1 MKNIE
6 LGKEI
11 YNLIKT
17 DLDFKDW
24 FKGSTCFGEFV
35 NDAAASILN
44 GSCSIESGSFVEISK
59 TVSKDGK
66 THRIDFDRENF
77 IEYYGPE
84 QFYGMFYPGKT
95 PMTKSVEFNGKTYF
109 GRTVKNPAPDM
120 IEELLMFEEAFG
132 ADLMDYEGEVSD
144 DITSLADS
152 VFAYVPLEV
161 LEQSDEKVVEWCRK
175 NNIDIDVD
183 SLGITNRFTLVGNK
197 TSITKEE
204 LEELVEYKHE
214 YANQD
219 ELKKYTEKDY
229 HSLSADEKK
238 NLIEELMHDDYVQY
252 KNCHIA
258 RSKLLYDSSDT
269 LIKEISIIDKLND
282 LGYEVYLLPY
292 GYARDSMNCYLKSAD
307 SITNGNFLEF
317 KTVISTGKY
326 AGQSV
331 YTEGR
336 KQADNI
342 FISLL
347 NETSEQ
353 KVVNNIYKV
362 INEKKRLSK
371 ITGKEEDFSGL
382 VYLNFEKDNNR
393 TVLYQFDREGKALRL
408 DNPTYENLKKCL
420 SDIATTQVQENP
432 ATEHGSSPTT
442 NILQESDSVNKDIE
456 SRTEEL
462 VRSATYH
469 EKDDL
474 YIGDDEHKVRFY
486 TDFDSSILNLTKYI
500 GEPVKDFRL
509 GTVFDFNNK
518 CVDYFIDAVLESGD
532 VLYDVQDK
540 LSETDKKV
548 FLAAEEKIT
557 KNIVENE
564 LHEEVKNNVW
574 TWENYEDNSGH
585 LRAPDGSTYFSYD
598 WDTKEYKITQ
608 QNGWDSF
615 LGAPDEDSSFSAFK
629 EYAEDYVK
637 KFIAKTENIKFDSKN
652 INLEEDY
659 ELQNKQSLI
668 EKTIETFNDAGY
680 IVNKTDEKNF
690 SFMLSNLLE
699 IDNYSLSWDD
709 EDGVLIVH
717 NDSNT
722 KEVLD
727 EKVIERL
734 IHNWSVSIKDR
745 NDSEENWQ
753 LELLE
758 KTQKHYEQFLHDN
771 KNIVT
776 YSVTFPC
783 GFTFP
788 KDLIGNEEKMKE
800 YRNKVYSELK
810 EKYRFND
817 NDAETEYFPD
827 EKYPSFNIN
836 FAAPVPIESMEP
848 VFATDIWVDN
858 VCEEIEKKYGANFNF
873 QGGERSEREF
883 ESRVAVKKEIARLS
897 AEHCGYYKWNDIF
910 TIALETG
917 PQDRELKA
925 KDNARE
931 YICSTALRFNI
942 EIENSDYPEDAIED
956 FLEKHPE
963 YNKFNEDGSMI
974 YDDISITLAEEIK
987 KLGVGCSVDAA
998 DFILDI
1004 LVSDAGLI
1012 PGFTFKDNKIQ
1023 FTLLDETID
1032 EIEEVTVKDIVFKAQ
1047 NIIDKNLSEDIAKN
1061 NVEAIENEKNNLEV
1075 IDMLYSDIIKGEQN
1089 MNTGISIFE
1098 GSTIKVEHDG
1108 LCTGTVTISL
1118 KNGDKVN
1125 IELSK
1130 EDVENLE
1137 DVWIGFEYKGNLF
1150 DINLFDRDSEDEDFT
1165 TLQAN
1170 LYKSS
1175 KENGIDYNESVF
1187 YRPEDVT
1194 IEKKAPELKRADIN
1208 DFCHEKT
1215 FLNYPQLSELLQD
1228 YILHDFEFYQ
1238 LPLYVD
1244 KEGNIYQRKM
1254 NEDIAEGNEN
1264 DYSLLTPEGIINQ
1277 ERCWIEDMAAA
1288 GPLDEEHEFIKDEVK
1303 HLDDFS
1309 RDPKT
1314 YYVNVFKYFL
1324 EKEIKLVN
1332 RDIDSGLLKLKEN
1345 ETVEDKAKDILKSY
1359 ADAETIIGMYI
1370 SEDKNNYLEN
1380 FKKHIG
1386 QKDIQIGI
1394 DEAVIRQMEYISVL
1408 ESKNNIS
1415 PSEDVNH
1422 GHEIF
1427 IEGLKALKD
1436 NPSVINEHL
1445 PENVKPFTEK
1455 ELSDIAEYTLDVND
1469 DLVLYHEDYR
1479 DIYRVYNRDIK
1490 KWNET
1495 HDEELLHHESPESLL
1510 EIASFAASDV
1520 AKVLREDGEV
1530 EKADKII
1537 TLERF
1542 FEQKET
1548 EIRASNFA
1556 DLRHCECYEVDSFE
1570 NGIHALC
1577 FNLNDYNTDALGLEK
1592 NNDNFWVLRVCITDE
1607 GLISDYRIDLHDGND
1622 NLIKANFDEDL
1633 PDYAQRT
1640 LSNATPLI
1648 KDYIKFSLPE
1658 LSKEWKYDKEFAVK
1672 TIDGIMHVISKNE
1685 NSVYYIDDSGH
1696 EVSPENLTSGA
1707 NEALKID
1714 IQTFE
1719 SKFKDEMRN
1728 EIENRNATFN
1738 KIEQILKN
1746 DMSGIGEISH
1756 DGKTY
1761 YRQHTYTIQDD
1772 FEKILDVYGETINVH
1787 GDELPLQHWIYKD
1800 YEKGSDGRV
1809 SAFEENTGLRLVSYI
1824 DVNRSESIISD
1835 IPLEDSR
1842 LNLSKD
1848 LIVFCNGLF
1857 NKAAAKEIVLVNGL
1871 NNAVKEWNE
1880 TKNNDNPYKL
1890 GRLIEVDS
1898 NNINQILAL
1907 KRNASE
1913 VEENSFDITEEEASA
1928 MLSMANYDD
1937 SSFKFYFD
1945 IDNGFF
1951 AEVHKDEKGEF
1962 YISAVESFQG
1972 MLSYLESE
1980 IKYRLF
1986 EDPGV
1991 YSDKS
1996 MENAKVLYNM
2006 RSRIY
2011 KFTPEHELSELL
2023 DYWKDGKEVSFDV
2036 LDAKGDLFIHDNNVL
2051 QLRMFTRTL
2060 SDYRLEKLLD
2070 PDFDTENDA
2079 ISFYYMSG
2087 SDGSEEDVYW
2097 DNHVSESHNSG
2108 TISGSELPD
2117 DLKKKI
2123 ISACREAAEKA
2134 LQKEYGK
2141 GIDELISDKIK
2152 ENNIGV
2158 QEKIFNDG
2166 IELNF
2171 AFAEEEKP
2179 LVINR
2184 FLANYHGKITDSNT
2198 LTAIHHEEPRWSF
2211 TNINDALD
2219 IIKKENPELFE
2230 TIIEAQKE
2238 LPDGKLYIDFGK
2250 EISYTYETVGLNL
2263 NELEDFSKQSVNEKL
2278 DDEYLVRWSIETDS
2292 KELNNFDG
2300 PDRITIS
2307 DKELVKKMND
2317 MARPHIE
2324 KNLELGQKWVAI
2336 KEAEHG
2342 YGRPLFN
2349 NKGLRTADAW
2359 DLRKF
2364 FLDSI
2369 HGNRLIMDEKLSERV
2384 IYDMQAFDYILYV
2397 NNNHQIA
2404 KEDGTV
2410 FNAGEL
2416 VHEIT
2421 EEWKAAMEDKSV
2433 DASTKEN
2440 YKELISQLK
2449 DYEGRARGFEA
2460 QDISEVK
2467 KTLVEERYYVDA
2479 KKVGKFHESTV
2490 DEVEGLLR
2498 DFGFADGEDMT
2509 NAVTNLIYTM
2519 KHDWAEQ
2526 FVTDENGNVY
2536 WHDIEAENDSF
2547 EFAEADADRI
2557 ESVITNCIDSRKE
2570 TLDSMEEANERS
2582 EFIGNTEELES
2593 ILIAHGNTVMK
2604 NALTAFFGEHVYQET
2619 FTNSPY
2625 NFTKTLEIISKESTG
2640 KEHIDNPATE
2650 RDLIL
2655 RAASYMIY
2663 DNYNFG
2669 RFEGNDFD
2677 VKYDIPYG
2685 PDIRFE
2691 LCDKAVQE
2699 IIKPYSEHG
2708 KNVESL
2714 QQYIYAESK
2723 KTFDEF
2729 ITKGPEEDRNKIK
2742 LVDLRNDAF
2751 DIAQRHYS
2759 NAINLEEEDVSPEK
2773 QLKVINGCL
2782 NELEE
2787 MFDNSNYPVND
2798 YGLTDYNG
2806 NKISFE
2812 NLVKLIKGRDTEKG
2826 FASLTFKRPDAQ
2838 QLKKAFA
2845 EDMHDFKDIINGYF
2859 IDKNS
2864 LGAKAVVNDI
2874 SMGVFDSDS
2883 DAARQWESDTGGKI
2897 LEERKD
2903 IFMGLLYD
2911 EMFTYLDTPENREI
2925 LDSFLLDKPLNE
2937 KFEWKLFPE
2946 SSFYKMKEDLLHN
2959 INHQEVYGSIHLG
2972 SMSID
2977 FQQRDDG
2984 IIDVD
2989 CYILGEQGYGGE
3001 LDFDDGLLS
3010 VPYSEFFLSQF
3021 KLEAIESLS
3030 YKDFKE
3036 WALQFIPKEIV
3047 NSSASLHLIKEAARP
3062 TVNWSDRD
3070 ECLEFYSKKL
3080 GQELFSIVSGNAL
3093 SMGDRDK
3100 SDCLMLID
3108 NGADARKAL
3117 LFTAADANMYENCH
3131 WFLSNLSKNDLT
3143 HYFSDKNFADKMFNL
3158 AKESVTNDR
3167 ESWTAISDIGFDGFK
3182 EIAVLCN
3189 REKEANQFY
3198 EKLLLEEGYAVKV
3211 VPYSRDEKDIEAVRN
3226 WLSTV
3231 ENISPDEIGTDKVTA
3246 VIDNIGNEDTM
3257 YLLVGTGK
3265 YNNDFIRH
3273 CVGDSSDEWAFT
3285 QAESLK
3291 DIFSIIE
3298 NNAENHAAV
3307 SDDREL
3313 KEDWEY
3319 VKNIQKIVN
3328 IIDSEKEKNTV
3339 KEVHAFTDD
3348 IDKMRD
3354 FDKLSKEEF
3363 LSSYSYLNEEEY
3375 DATAAELKEKG
3386 LTGKQMVEKLE
3397 GEFDL
3402 EPVLEEVF
3410 DSNIETLDPI
3420 IDEAKLYHPEDYGL
3434 PSDGFTHVVVEFH
3447 NNEELVGKNFTPEEI
3462 DELMNNAH
3470 VNFKGREVRFNVVD
3484 AEEGGIKKF
3493 FENLKEQNK
3502 ELSFASKLGLTQL
3515 SDSQHRPY
3523 PYLASTSQDGGY
3535 VYFDFNLDKDSPIL
3549 ELSDEL
3555 KKFKSENWRE
3565 IRVTFGSED
3574 AFEPYE
3580 DVSEPIGIYI
3590 SGPVSKT
3597 QIVFDYDNDG
3607 NPLFPFG
3614 KEIVDSCKEAVNHYM
3629 NIHFPG
3635 KTIKEEFFTREPQ
3648 SIDIIDEE
3656 VKLDSV
3662 QLAGEK
3668 FIGELNKNIGYHK
3681 NNPWVTTKL
3690 ILEDMKKNNPSEHA
3704 LVLKFFEVN
3713 KLDSK
3718 KAYEAF
3724 FKENTGVTRKSH
3736 QAPEH
3741 NASKQGIENKP
3752 ELDKEEGIGR

>member
-6 LGKEI
+6 LGKKI

-24 FKGSTCFGEFV
+24 FKSTTCFGEFV

-44 GSCSIESGSFVEISK
+44 GSCSIENGSFVEISK

-84 QFYGMFYPGKT
+84 QFYGMFYPEKT

-152 VFAYVPLEV
+152 VFAYVPLGV

-175 NNIDIDVD
+175 NDIDIDVD
-183 SLGITNRFTLVGNK
+183 SLGVTNRFTLVGNK

-219 ELKKYTEKDY
+219 ELKKYIEKDY
-229 HSLSADEKK
+229 HSLSTDEKK
-238 NLIEELMHDDYVQY
+238 KLIEELMHDDYVQY

-486 TDFDSSILNLTKYI
+486 TDFDSSILNLRKYI
-500 GEPVKDFRL
+500 NEPVKDFRL

-518 CVDYFIDAVLESGD
+518 CVDYFIDAILESGD
-532 VLYDVQDK
+532 VLYDVQDE

-557 KNIVENE
+557 RNIVESE

-585 LRAPDGSTYFSYD
+585 LRAPDGSTYFGYD

-608 QNGWDSF
+608 QMGWDSF

-652 INLEEDY
+652 IDLEDEY
-659 ELQNKQSLI
+659 EFQNKQNLI
-668 EKTIETFNDAGY
+668 EKTIETFNDTGY
-680 IVNKTDEKNF
+680 IVNKTDEKEF
-690 SFMLSNLLE
+690 ALMLSNLLE

-709 EDGVLIVH
+709 EEGVLIVH
-717 NDSNT
+717 DDDNT

-734 IHNWSVSIKDR
+734 VHNWTVSIKNH

-758 KTQKHYEQFLHDN
+758 KTQKHHEQFLHDN

-788 KDLIGNEEKMKE
+788 KDIIGNEEKMEE

-810 EKYRFND
+810 EKYGFHD
-817 NDAETEYFPD
+817 NDAETEFFPD

-858 VCEEIEKKYGANFNF
+858 VCEEIKKEYGANFNF

-883 ESRVAVKKEIARLS
+883 ESPVAVKKEIARLS
-897 AEHCGYYKWNDIF
+897 AEHCGYYKWDDIF

-931 YICSTALRFNI
+931 YICNTALKFNI
-942 EIENSDYPEDAIED
+942 EIKNSDYPEDAIKD
-956 FLEKHPE
+956 FLEQHPE

-987 KLGVGCSVDAA
+987 KFGVGCSVDAA
-998 DFILDI
+998 DLILDI

-1023 FTLLDETID
+1023 FTLLDKTID
-1032 EIEEVTVKDIVFKAQ
+1032 EIEEVSVKDIVFKAR
-1047 NIIDKNLSEDIAKN
+1047 NIIDKNFSEDIAKN
-1061 NVEAIENEKNNLEV
+1061 NVEAIWHEKNNLEV
-1075 IDMLYSDIIKGEQN
+1075 INRLYSDIIKGEQN
-1089 MNTGISIFE
+1089 MNINTDIDIFE
-1098 GSTIKVEHDG
+1098 GSTINLKHDG
-1108 LCTGTVTISL
+1108 LCSGRITVNL
-1118 KNGDKVN
+1118 KDGNN
-1125 IELSK
+1125 IEIDLKK

-1137 DVWIGFEYKGNLF
+1137 DLWLGFEYNGKLF
-1150 DINLFDRDSEDEDFT
+1150 NINVFDRDEDDEDFT
-1165 TLQAN
+1165 ELQAEI
-1170 LYKSS
+1170 YETS
-1175 KENGIDYNESVF
+1175 ENGIESDKSVYF
-1187 YRPEDVT
+1187 ESEDIN
-1194 IEKKAPELKRADIN
+1194 IEKTAPELRLAEFN
-1208 DFCHEKT
+1208 DLCHEKT
-1215 FLNYPQLSELLQD
+1215 FLFYPQLSILLQD
-1228 YILHDFEFYQ
+1228 TILADFNFYQ

-1244 KEGNIYQRKM
+1244 KEGNVYQREM

-1324 EKEIKLVN
+1324 EKEINLVN

-1359 ADAETIIGMYI
+1359 ADAETIIGWYI
-1370 SEDKNNYLEN
+1370 SEDENNYLEN
-1380 FKKHIG
+1380 FKNHIG
-1386 QKDIQIGI
+1386 PKGIQIGI

-1422 GHEIF
+1422 GHEIL
-1427 IEGLKALKD
+1427 IEGLKAFKD

-1530 EKADKII
+1530 EKADEII

-1622 NLIKANFDEDL
+1622 DLIKANFDEDL

-1658 LSKEWKYDKEFAVK
+1658 LSKDWKYDKEFAVK
-1672 TIDGIMHVISKNE
+1672 SIDGIIHVISKNE

-1696 EVSPENLTSGA
+1696 EVSLENLTSGA
-1707 NEALKID
+1707 HETLKID
-1714 IQTFE
+1714 IQNFE
-1719 SKFKDEMRN
+1719 TKFKEEMRN

-1746 DMSGIGEISH
+1746 DISGIGEISH

-1772 FEKILDVYGETINVH
+1772 FEKILGVYGETINVH
-1787 GDELPLQHWIYKD
+1787 GEELPLQHWIYKD

-1913 VEENSFDITEEEASA
+1913 VEENSFDITEAEASA

-1951 AEVHKDEKGEF
+1951 AEVHKDEKGEY

-1972 MLSYLESE
+1972 MLSYLNSE
-1980 IKYRLF
+1980 IDYRLF

-1991 YSDKS
+1991 YSDES
-1996 MENAKVLYNM
+1996 VNAANCLYSM

-2011 KFTPEHELSELL
+2011 NYTPELEVLNLL
-2023 DYWKDGKEVSFDV
+2023 DYWKDGKESCFDV
-2036 LDAKGDLFIHDNNVL
+2036 TDIEGDLFVHDNGNL
-2051 QLRMFTRTL
+2051 QLRMFERTL
-2060 SDYRLEKLLD
+2060 ANYKLSKLLD
-2070 PDFDTENDA
+2070 PEFDVDNDV
-2079 ISFYYMSG
+2079 ISFYYYSG
-2087 SDGSEEDVYW
+2087 TEKSPEDVYW
-2097 DNHVSESHNSG
+2097 ENHISPSHNNG
-2108 TISGSELPD
+2108 TIRGSNLPAY
-2117 DLKKKI
+2117 LKERI
-2123 ISACREAAEKA
+2123 IESCRETAEKA
-2134 LQKEYGK
+2134 IQKYFGKNIEEYIQQK
-2141 GIDELISDKIK
+2141 MK
-2152 ENNIGV
+2152 EPLNINTQV
-2158 QEKIFNDG
+2158 KKDG
-2166 IELNF
+2166 ITLEF
-2171 AFAEEEKP
+2171 AFPEEEESRSGV
-2179 LVINR
+2179 LW
-2184 FLANYHGKITDSNT
+2184 
-2198 LTAIHHEEPRWSF
+2198 HEEPRWTFDDIERSLSIIKE
-2211 TNINDALD
+2211 NAPEIYEEINDLLKEYPD
-2219 IIKKENPELFE
+2219 KKSSLS
-2230 TIIEAQKE
+2230 
-2238 LPDGKLYIDFGK
+2238 IDFGK
-2250 EISYTYETVGLNL
+2250 EISYTTEYAGPKLT
-2263 NELEDFSKQSVNEKL
+2263 ELWDYSKQSVSEKIGGNE
-2278 DDEYLVRWSIETDS
+2278 YFVRWQLDLNEEEDI
-2292 KELNNFDG
+2292 NNFDN
-2300 PDRITIS
+2300 PERISIS
-2307 DKELVKKMND
+2307 DKELVEKMNE
-2317 MARPHIE
+2317 MARPHVE
-2324 KNLELGQKWVAI
+2324 RYVERALEWNQKQQAAHDSSRPDFN
-2336 KEAEHG
+2336 E
-2342 YGRPLFN
+2342 YGIRQ
-2349 NKGLRTADAW
+2349 ADAW

-2421 EEWKAAMEDKSV
+2421 EEWKAAMEDESV

-2467 KTLVEERYYVDA
+2467 KTLVEERNYVDS
-2479 KKVGKFHESTV
+2479 KKVGKYHESTV
-2490 DEVEGLLR
+2490 DEIKGLFR
-2498 DFGFADGEDMT
+2498 NYCFTYGEDI
-2509 NAVTNLIYTM
+2509 NNLIESLIFTM
-2519 KHDWAEQ
+2519 RVYWAEQ
-2526 FVTDENGNVY
+2526 FVTDKNGNVY
-2536 WHDIEAENDSF
+2536 WHDMEAENDSF
-2547 EFAEADADRI
+2547 EFSIADDNRI
-2557 ESVITNCIDSRKE
+2557 ESVITNCIDIRKE
-2570 TLDSMEEANERS
+2570 ILEDIDESSRS
-2582 EFIGNTEELES
+2582 KFISITEEFEN
-2593 ILIAHGNTVMK
+2593 ILISHGNTVMK

-2625 NFTKTLEIISKESTG
+2625 NFTKTLEIISKETTG

-2708 KNVESL
+2708 KNKESL
-2714 QQYIYAESK
+2714 QQFIYAESK

-2759 NAINLEEEDVSPEK
+2759 NAINLEEENVTPEK
-2773 QLKVINGCL
+2773 HLKVINGCL

-2787 MFDNSNYPVND
+2787 MFDNINFPVDD
-2798 YGLTDYNG
+2798 YGLSDYNG

-2826 FASLTFKRPDAQ
+2826 VTSLTFKRPDAQ

-2864 LGAKAVVNDI
+2864 LGAKAVVTDI
-2874 SMGVFDSDS
+2874 SMGVFDSDL
-2883 DAARQWESDTGGKI
+2883 DAARQWEADTGGKI
-2897 LEERKD
+2897 LKEGKD

-2911 EMFTYLDTPENREI
+2911 EMFTYIDTPENREI

-2937 KFEWKLFPE
+2937 KFEWKEFT
-2946 SSFYKMKEDLLHN
+2946 SDKFKKMKSDLVLG
-2959 INHQEVYGSIHLG
+2959 INHNDMYGSVNLG

-2977 FQQRDDG
+2977 FQQREDG
-2984 IIDVD
+2984 LIDVD
-2989 CYILGEQGYGGE
+2989 AYILGEKGE
-3001 LDFDDGLLS
+3001 GEIEFDKNIIP
-3010 VPYSEFFLSQF
+3010 VPYSCFYLTSF
-3021 KLEAIESLS
+3021 KLDAIE
-3030 YKDFKE
+3030 YKDFESFKE
-3036 WALQFIPKEIV
+3036 WAQDLILKNIT
-3047 NSSASLHLIKEAARP
+3047 NSSASLHLVKESARP
-3062 TVNWSDRD
+3062 TVDWNNKK
-3070 ECLEFYSKKL
+3070 ECYNLCDIKNGEEIL
-3080 GQELFSIVSGNAL
+3080 SIVESNAL
-3093 SMGDRDK
+3093 SMSNTDK
-3100 SDCLMLID
+3100 DSCYNLLEE
-3108 NGADARKAL
+3108 GADVHKAL

-3131 WFLSNLSKNDLT
+3131 WLLQTLKEIHPNDLKK
-3143 HYFSDKNFADKMFNL
+3143 YFSDKNFADKMFNL

-3167 ESWTAISDIGFDGFK
+3167 KNWTAISDIGFDGFK

-3198 EKLLLEEGYAVKV
+3198 EKLLLEEDYAVKV

-3285 QAESLK
+3285 HAESLK

-3307 SDDREL
+3307 SEDEEV
-3313 KEDWEY
+3313 KKDWEY

-3328 IIDSEKEKNTV
+3328 IIDSEKEENTM
-3339 KEVHAFTDD
+3339 KEVHTFTDD

-3402 EPVLEEVF
+3402 EPVLKEVF

-3434 PSDGFTHVVVEFH
+3434 PSDDFTHIVVEFH
-3447 NNEELVGKNFTPEEI
+3447 NNEELVGKEFTPAEI

-3515 SDSQHRPY
+3515 SDSQHCPY
-3523 PYLASTSQDGGY
+3523 PYLASTSQDGSY
-3535 VYFDFNLDKDSPIL
+3535 VYFYFNLDKDSPIL

-3555 KKFKSENWRE
+3555 KKFKSENWCE
-3565 IRVTFGSED
+3565 ISVTFGSED

-3590 SGPVSKT
+3590 RGPVSKT
-3597 QIVFDYDNDG
+3597 QIVFDYDIDG
-3607 NPLFPFG
+3607 KPRFPFG

-3635 KTIKEEFFTREPQ
+3635 KTIKEKFFTREPQ

-3736 QAPEH
+3736 QTPEH

>member
-17 DLDFKDW
+17 DLNFKDW

-44 GSCSIESGSFVEISK
+44 GNCSIENGSFVEISK

-84 QFYGMFYPGKT
+84 QFYGMFYPDKT

-132 ADLMDYEGEVSD
+132 ADLMNYEGEVSD

-175 NNIDIDVD
+175 NDIDIDVD

-219 ELKKYTEKDY
+219 ELKKYIEKDY

-238 NLIEELMHDDYVQY
+238 NLIKELMHDDYVQY

-336 KQADNI
+336 KHAGNI

-456 SRTEEL
+456 SRTEEF
-462 VRSATYH
+462 VRSVTYYK
-469 EKDDL
+469 KDDG

-486 TDFDSSILNLTKYI
+486 TDFDSSILNLRKYI
-500 GEPVKDFRL
+500 DEPVKDFRL
-509 GTVFDFNNK
+509 GIVFDFNNK
-518 CVDYFIDAVLESGD
+518 CVDYFIDAALESGD

-564 LHEEVKNNVW
+564 LHEEVRNNVW
-574 TWENYEDNSGH
+574 TWENYDDNSGH
-585 LRAPDGSTYFSYD
+585 LRAPDGSKYFHYD
-598 WDTKEYKITQ
+598 WDTKEYKVT
-608 QNGWDSF
+608 GKHVWDSF
-615 LGAPDEDSSFSAFK
+615 IGAPDEDSSFSAFK

-637 KFIAKTENIKFDSKN
+637 KFIAKTENIKFNSKN
-652 INLEEDY
+652 IDLEKEY

-668 EKTIETFNDAGY
+668 EKTIETFCDAGY
-680 IVNKTDEKNF
+680 IVNKADEKEF
-690 SFMLSNLLE
+690 ALMLSNLLE

-717 NDSNT
+717 NDNNT

-758 KTQKHYEQFLHDN
+758 KTQKHHEMFLHDN

-788 KDLIGNEEKMKE
+788 KDIIGNEGKMEE

-810 EKYRFND
+810 EKYGFHD

-836 FAAPVPIESMEP
+836 FAVPVPIESMEP

-858 VCEEIEKKYGANFNF
+858 VCEEIKKEYGANFNF

-883 ESRVAVKKEIARLS
+883 ESPIAVKKEIANLS
-897 AEHCGYYKWNDIF
+897 AEHCGYYKWDDIF
-910 TIALETG
+910 TLALETG

-931 YICSTALRFNI
+931 CISLVAMKFGI
-942 EIENSDYPEDAIED
+942 DIENSESPEEAIED
-956 FLEKHPE
+956 FMEEHPEFDRFDEDGKMIDFHFAVVLSKELEK
-963 YNKFNEDGSMI
+963 NGIKCDVK
-974 YDDISITLAEEIK
+974 LAERII
-987 KLGVGCSVDAA
+987 DT
-998 DFILDI
+998 
-1004 LVSDAGLI
+1004 LVYDAGLE
-1012 PGFTFKDNKIQ
+1012 PDYKVTDGKIK
-1023 FTLLDETID
+1023 FSIRDVFDSELVEKTNIKE
-1032 EIEEVTVKDIVFKAQ
+1032 IVFKAMG
-1047 NIIDKNLSEDIAKN
+1047 IVDKALSDVQKEN
-1061 NVEAIENEKNNLEV
+1061 NPTLIENTEKFIKQIEELYEEINNMEKDV
-1075 IDMLYSDIIKGEQN
+1075 NID
-1089 MNTGISIFE
+1089 IFE
-1098 GSTIKVEHDG
+1098 GSTINLKHDG
-1108 LCTGTVTISL
+1108 LCSGKITVNL
-1118 KNGDKVN
+1118 KDGNTVEIDLK
-1125 IELSK
+1125 K

-1137 DVWIGFEYKGNLF
+1137 DLWLGFEYKGKLF
-1150 DINLFDRDSEDEDFT
+1150 NINVFDRNEEDEDFT
-1165 TLQAN
+1165 ELQAEI
-1170 LYKSS
+1170 YEAS
-1175 KENGIDYNESVF
+1175 ENGIESDKSVYF
-1187 YRPEDVT
+1187 ESEDIN
-1194 IEKKAPELKRADIN
+1194 IEKTAPELRRAEFN
-1208 DFCHEKT
+1208 DLCHEKA
-1215 FLNYPQLSELLQD
+1215 FLFYPQLSILLQD
-1228 YILHDFEFYQ
+1228 TILADFNFYQ

-1244 KEGNIYQRKM
+1244 KEGNIYQRETNK
-1254 NEDIAEGNEN
+1254 DIAEGNEN

-1288 GPLDEEHEFIKDEVK
+1288 GPLDEEHKFIKDEVK

-1314 YYVNVFKYFL
+1314 YYVNVFNHNL
-1324 EKEIKLVN
+1324 EHFIKEVNQDINSGKLVL
-1332 RDIDSGLLKLKEN
+1332 IGN
-1345 ETVEDKAKDILKSY
+1345 ETIEEKAKDRLKPV
-1359 ADAETIIGMYI
+1359 ADAETIIGWYI

-1386 QKDIQIGI
+1386 QVGIQIGI
-1394 DEAVIRQMEYISVL
+1394 DEAVIRQMEYISIL
-1408 ESKNNIS
+1408 ESKNKLDETI
-1415 PSEDVNH
+1415 NH
-1422 GHEIF
+1422 GHEILVD
-1427 IEGLKALKD
+1427 GLVDFWKD
-1436 NPSVINEHL
+1436 KKLVNSIL
-1445 PENVKPFTEK
+1445 PADVKPFTSEEFDAVSLHGK
-1455 ELSDIAEYTLDVND
+1455 AGE
-1469 DLVLYHEDYR
+1469 DLILIHEDYH
-1479 DIYRVYNRDIK
+1479 DIYRVK
-1490 KWNET
+1490 KDDLKEWAKT
-1495 HDEELLHHESPESLL
+1495 HDEELLHPEKLSGLLHNLSETMKEEKDIDTFKILEEKEIEVRASEFSLL
-1510 EIASFAASDV
+1510 SEPIDV
-1520 AKVLREDGEV
+1520 SYHK
-1530 EKADKII
+1530 
-1537 TLERF
+1537 
-1542 FEQKET
+1542 
-1548 EIRASNFA
+1548 N
-1556 DLRHCECYEVDSFE
+1556 DSGNTIF
-1570 NGIHALC
+1570 N
-1577 FNLNDYNTDALGLEK
+1577 FNLNDYNTDAMGLK
-1592 NNDNFWVLRVCITDE
+1592 KDNDSFYVLSIAVSPNGFVRSYHISIYDGNNDLTKYNISNELSDFNKRVLAKSI
-1607 GLISDYRIDLHDGND
+1607 
-1622 NLIKANFDEDL
+1622 
-1633 PDYAQRT
+1633 
-1640 LSNATPLI
+1640 PLF
-1648 KDYIKFSLPE
+1648 KNYIYSAVPE
-1658 LSKEWKYDKEFAVK
+1658 LKLKALESY
-1672 TIDGIMHVISKNE
+1672 ISSE
-1685 NSVYYIDDSGH
+1685 
-1696 EVSPENLTSGA
+1696 
-1707 NEALKID
+1707 
-1714 IQTFE
+1714 
-1719 SKFKDEMRN
+1719 
-1728 EIENRNATFN
+1728 
-1738 KIEQILKN
+1738 
-1746 DMSGIGEISH
+1746 MSGIGEINEN
-1756 DGKTY
+1756 GRTV
-1761 YRQHTYTIQDD
+1761 YRQHTYTLSDD
-1772 FEKILDVYGETINVH
+1772 FERILGLHNKKVMINGEEY
-1787 GDELPLQHWIYKD
+1787 DALYFLYKD
-1800 YEKGSDGRV
+1800 YEKGPYGNVSD
-1809 SAFEENTGLRLVSYI
+1809 FEENTGLRLYTYADI
-1824 DVNRSESIISD
+1824 DYREVEASD
-1835 IPLEDSR
+1835 VLLSDAG
-1842 LNLSKD
+1842 LNLTD
-1848 LIVFCNGLF
+1848 DMIVFCNGEF
-1857 NKAAAKEIVLVNGL
+1857 NKAAAKEIVLTNQY
-1871 NNAVKEWNE
+1871 NAAVKEWNE
-1880 TKNNDNPYKL
+1880 TESKKQGNPALL
-1890 GRLIEVDS
+1890 GRLVK
-1898 NNINQILAL
+1898 INPLDYSQIRSLI
-1907 KRNASE
+1907 KNASE
-1913 VEENSFDITEEEASA
+1913 IEENSFDITEREAQA
-1928 MLSMANYDD
+1928 MLETANYDS
-1937 SSFKFYFD
+1937 SSFNFLFD
-1945 IDNGFF
+1945 IDNGYF
-1951 AEVHKDEKGEF
+1951 AEIHKDENDKV

-1991 YSDKS
+1991 FSDKS
-1996 MENAKVLYNM
+1996 MENAKVLYDM

-2036 LDAKGDLFIHDNNVL
+2036 VDAKGDLFIHDNNVL
-2051 QLRMFTRTL
+2051 QLRMYARTL
-2060 SDYRLEKLLD
+2060 SEYRLEKLLD

-2087 SDGSEEDVYW
+2087 SNDSEEDVYW

-2141 GIDELISDKIK
+2141 GIDKLISDKIK
-2152 ENNIGV
+2152 ENNIDE
-2158 QEKIFNDG
+2158 QEKIIKDG

-2219 IIKKENPELFE
+2219 IIKQEDPELFE
-2230 TIIEAQKE
+2230 TIIKAQKE

-2307 DKELVKKMND
+2307 DKELVRKMND

-2324 KNLELGQKWVAI
+2324 NNLELGQKWVAI

-2369 HGNRLIMDEKLSERV
+2369 HGNRLIMDEKLSERI
-2384 IYDMQAFDYILYV
+2384 IYDMKAFEYGLYV

-2421 EEWKAAMEDKSV
+2421 EEWKAAMEDESV

-2440 YKELISQLK
+2440 YKDLISQLK

-2467 KTLVEERYYVDA
+2467 KTLVKERNYVDA
-2479 KKVGKFHESTV
+2479 KKIGKYHESTV
-2490 DEVEGLLR
+2490 DEIEGLLR
-2498 DFGFADGEDMT
+2498 DYCFTYGEDMT
-2509 NAVTNLIYTM
+2509 NLIESLIFVM
-2519 KHDWAEQ
+2519 KVYWAEQ
-2526 FVTDENGNVY
+2526 FVTDKNGNVY
-2536 WHDIEAENDSF
+2536 WHDMEAENDSF
-2547 EFAEADADRI
+2547 EFAIADDNRI
-2557 ESVITNCIDSRKE
+2557 ESVITNCINTRKE
-2570 TLDSMEEANERS
+2570 VLEDIAESSRS
-2582 EFIGNTEELES
+2582 KFISITEEFEN
-2593 ILIAHGNTVMK
+2593 ILISHGNIVMK

-2619 FTNSPY
+2619 FTNSPC
-2625 NFTKTLEIISKESTG
+2625 NFTKTLEIISKEFTG
-2640 KEHIDNPATE
+2640 KKHIDNPATE

-2685 PDIRFE
+2685 PDTRFE

-2699 IIKPYSEHG
+2699 IINPYSEHG
-2708 KNVESL
+2708 KNKESL
-2714 QQYIYAESK
+2714 QQFIYAESK

-2759 NAINLEEEDVSPEK
+2759 NAINLEEEDVTPEK
-2773 QLKVINGCL
+2773 QLKVITGCL

-2787 MFDNSNYPVND
+2787 LFDNSNLPVDD
-2798 YGLTDYNG
+2798 YGLSDYNG

-2826 FASLTFKRPDAQ
+2826 VTSLTFKRPDAE

-2845 EDMHDFKDIINGYF
+2845 EDMYDFKDIINGYF

-2874 SMGVFDSDS
+2874 SMGVFDSDL
-2883 DAARQWESDTGGKI
+2883 DAARQWEADTRGRI

-2911 EMFTYLDTPENREI
+2911 EMFTYLDTPDNREI

-2937 KFEWKLFPE
+2937 KFEWKEFT
-2946 SSFYKMKEDLLHN
+2946 SDKFKKMKSDLVLG
-2959 INHQEVYGSIHLG
+2959 INHNDMYGSVNLG

-2977 FQQRDDG
+2977 FQQREDG
-2984 IIDVD
+2984 LIDVD
-2989 CYILGEQGYGGE
+2989 AYILGEKGE
-3001 LDFDDGLLS
+3001 GEIEFDKHIIP
-3010 VPYSEFFLSQF
+3010 VPYSCFYLASF
-3021 KLEAIESLS
+3021 KLDAIE
-3030 YKDFKE
+3030 YKDFENFKE
-3036 WALQFIPKEIV
+3036 WAQDLILKNIT
-3047 NSSASLHLIKEAARP
+3047 NSPASLHLVKESARP
-3062 TVNWSDRD
+3062 TVDWNNKE
-3070 ECLEFYSKKL
+3070 ECYNLCDIKNGEEIL
-3080 GQELFSIVSGNAL
+3080 SIVESNAL
-3093 SMGDRDK
+3093 SMSSTDK
-3100 SDCLMLID
+3100 ESCYDLLEE
-3108 NGADARKAL
+3108 GADVHKAL

-3131 WFLSNLSKNDLT
+3131 WLLQTLKDIRTNDLKK
-3143 HYFSDKNFADKMFNL
+3143 YFSDKNFADKMFNL
-3158 AKESVTNDR
+3158 AKKSVTNDR
-3167 ESWTAISDIGFDGFK
+3167 ESWTAISDIGFYGFK

-3273 CVGDSSDEWAFT
+3273 CVGDSSDEWTFT

-3291 DIFSIIE
+3291 DIFSILE

-3307 SDDREL
+3307 SED
-3313 KEDWEY
+3313 KEVKKDWEY

-3328 IIDSEKEKNTV
+3328 IIDSEKEENTV
-3339 KEVHAFTDD
+3339 KEAHTFTED
-3348 IDKMRD
+3348 IGEKITM
-3354 FDKLSKEEF
+3354 
-3363 LSSYSYLNEEEY
+3363 NENESVEQI
-3375 DATAAELKEKG
+3375 E
-3386 LTGKQMVEKLE
+3386 EKLE

-3434 PSDGFTHVVVEFH
+3434 PSDDFTHVVVEFH
-3447 NNEELVGKNFTPEEI
+3447 NNEELVGKNFTPAEI

-3470 VNFKGREVRFNVVD
+3470 VNFKGREVRFNAVD

-3493 FENLKEQNK
+3493 FENMKEHNK

-3535 VYFDFNLDKDSPIL
+3535 VYFKFNLDKDSPIL

-3555 KKFKSENWRE
+3555 KELKSENWRE
-3565 IRVTFGSED
+3565 ITVTFGSED
-3574 AFEPYE
+3574 AFEPDE

-3597 QIVFDYDNDG
+3597 QIVFDYDNE
-3607 NPLFPFG
+3607 NKPVFPLG

-3635 KTIKEEFFTREPQ
+3635 KTIKEKFFTREPQ

-3704 LVLKFFEVN
+3704 LVLRFFEVN

-3736 QAPEH
+3736 QALEH

-3752 ELDKEEGIGR
+3752 ELDKEESIGR